1 MKIDFKKLKWVRLAW
16 ISIMMALSVSQT
28 VMAASYTSS
37 ATLPT
42 VHSKGYLY
50 RVDIPVKGKPAA
62 GAMISNVS
70 WNWNVV
76 GWPQYLQ
83 VSLCAHAGHCLDISR
98 QRSGSTHYFSNLSA
112 SQPFYFTIRMAP
124 IGRVPVGG
132 QQALLTVNW

>member
-1 MKIDFKKLKWVRLAW
+1 MKFDFKKLKWVRLAW
-16 ISIMMALSVSQT
+16 ISIMALSVSQT
-28 VMAASYTSS
+28 VMAASYTST

-50 RVDIPVKGKPAA
+50 RVDIPVKGKPHA
-62 GAMISNVS
+62 GAVISNVT

-83 VSLCAHAGHCLDISR
+83 VSLCAHAGRCLDISR

-112 SQPFYFTIRMAP
+112 SQSFYFTIRMAP
-124 IGRVPVGG
+124 IGLVPVGG
-132 QQALLTVNW
+132 QQARLTVSW

>member
-1 MKIDFKKLKWVRLAW
+1 MKFDFKKLKWIRLAW
-16 ISIMMALSVSQT
+16 ISIVMALSSVEA

-50 RVDIPVKGKPAA
+50 RVDIPVKGKPGNSAR
-62 GAMISNVS
+62 ISNVT

-83 VSLCAHAGHCLDISR
+83 VSLCAQAGHCLDISR
-98 QRSGSTHYFSNLSA
+98 QRSGSTQYFSNLGA
-112 SQPFYFTIRMAP
+112 NQQFYFTLRMAP
-124 IGRVPVGG
+124 IGLVPVGG
-132 QQALLTVNW
+132 QQARLTVNW

>member
-1 MKIDFKKLKWVRLAW
+1 MKFDFKKLKWIRLAW
-16 ISIMMALSVSQT
+16 ISIMLVLFGSQT

-50 RVDIPVKGKPAA
+50 RVDVPVKGRPNA
-62 GAMISNVS
+62 GAIISSVS

-98 QRSGSTHYFSNLSA
+98 QRSGSTDYFSRLRA

-124 IGRVPVGG
+124 TGLVPVGG
-132 QQALLTVNW
+132 QQARLVVNW